1 MNMINHKPESILSAA
16 SKHSEKNRSLYPVKY
31 CKMQCIINELKK
43 KSCLV
48 TAEVMKLGFP
58 HTPPQYFQLFLIF
71 PTHHMLCTLISPP
84 LPELLF
90 SWAEQEWAFVCSDA
104 ELKLCSSAGWMLP
117 SRCQGRPGSA
127 LHLPHWPREEMA
139 STAPPAPRKFCYNH
153 SVLLR
158 PLQGWVKSAAEVP
171 EKHN

>member
-1 MNMINHKPESILSAA
+1 MSIIIHQPESILSAA
-16 SKHSEKNRSLYPVKY
+16 SKHSEKNRCLYPVKY
-31 CKMQCIINELKK
+31 CKMQCIIDELKK

-58 HTPPQYFQLFLIF
+58 HTPPQYFQLSPIF
-71 PTHHMLCTLISPP
+71 PTHHMLCTLSSPP

-90 SWAEQEWAFVCSDA
+90 PFHELNRSEHFLLCCRVKVVLLSWTDAAFQMPEEARECSTSPT
-104 ELKLCSSAGWMLP
+104 L
-117 SRCQGRPGSA
+117 
-127 LHLPHWPREEMA
+127 
-139 STAPPAPRKFCYNH
+139 APPAPNKFCFNH

-158 PLQGWVKSAAEVP
+158 PLQGGFKSAPEVP